1 MVFDVLAK
9 LLKGG
14 YDTIPKPTKTIAS
27 LVVEAAVS
35 VLIDISASSVTSFMD
50 LNELS
55 QTKYRS

>member
-27 LVVEAAVS
+27 LVVEGAIP
-35 VLIDISASSVTSFMD
+35 VLINISALPVTSFMD